1 MKKKPKILVLQGTP
15 ASGKSTYAKSLDP
28 SKWKRINRDE
38 LRRMIGGNYSK
49 EREKFVTSIEV
60 RFVEECLLEGHNV
73 VIDDTNLAPK
83 TIKMWN
89 DIAEEY
95 DAAIEFKEIHIPMAE
110 AIERDKDREFPV
122 GKKVIMQFYK
132 AYYPE
137 EYKEYFTDAR
147 IATNTM
153 DETKPDVL
161 LCDLDGTIALHNGRD
176 AFEYDKIDT
185 DVPNVKLERL
195 LASSSMPVIFLSGRE
210 GTPVAYSKTAEWLKN
225 LGYGESRL
233 FMRQEKDFR
242 PDEVIKKELYE
253 TYIKPNYN
261 VVAVFDDRNKVVKM
275 WRELGLMC
283 CQVNEGDF

>member
-1 MKKKPKILVLQGTP
+1 MAKKLKILVLQGTP

-28 SKWKRINRDE
+28 SKWKRVNRDE
-38 LRRMIGGNYSK
+38 LRRMIGGAYSK
-49 EREKFVTSIEV
+49 EREKFVTDIEV
-60 RFVEECLLEGHNV
+60 RFIEECLLEGHNV

-95 DAAIEFKEIHIPMAE
+95 NADIEFKEIHIPMTE

-147 IATNTM
+147 IATNIM

-185 DVPNVKLERL
+185 DILNVKLDRL
-195 LASSSMPVIFLSGRE
+195 LASSSIPVIFLSGRE

-283 CQVNEGDF
+283 CQVNEGNF

>member
-185 DVPNVKLERL
+185 DVLNVKLDRL
-195 LASSSMPVIFLSGRE
+195 LASSSIPVIFLSGRE

>member
-1 MKKKPKILVLQGTP
+1 MTKKVKILVLQGTP
-15 ASGKSTYAKSLDP
+15 ASGKSTYAKSLNP
-28 SKWKRINRDE
+28 KVWKRVNRDD
-38 LRRMIGGNYSK
+38 LRNMIGGTHSK
-49 EREKFVTSIEV
+49 EREKFVTSMEV
-60 RFVEECLLEGHNV
+60 RFVEECILEGRNV
-73 VIDDTNLAPK
+73 VIDDTNLNPK
-83 TIKMWN
+83 TIRMWK

-95 DAAIEFKEIHIPMAE
+95 DCDIEFKEIHIPMAE
-110 AIERDKDREFPV
+110 AIERDQNRDASV

-132 AYYPE
+132 TYYPE
-137 EYKEYFTDAR
+137 DYRTYFTDTR

-153 DETKPDVL
+153 DETKPDVI

-185 DVPNVKLERL
+185 DVPNVRLERL
-195 LASSSMPVIFLSGRE
+195 LASSSIPVIFLSGRE
-210 GTPVAYSKTAEWLKN
+210 GTPVAYSKTSEWLTK
-225 LGYGESRL
+225 LGYGESQL

-242 PDEVIKKELYE
+242 PDEVVKKELYE

-261 VVAVFDDRNKVVKM
+261 VVAIFDDRNKVVKM